1 MLRKGD
7 LMAAKKLTS
16 TQKRLAL
23 IDKLIDAGYKTEKEI
38 SDMTIDQILGLDGVA
53 VEEMRSIS
61 GLQKA
66 IKNHKVITFVAGG
79 DENEQQND

>member
-1 MLRKGD
+1 
-7 LMAAKKLTS
+7 MAAKKLTS

-53 VEEMRSIS
+53 VAEMRSIS